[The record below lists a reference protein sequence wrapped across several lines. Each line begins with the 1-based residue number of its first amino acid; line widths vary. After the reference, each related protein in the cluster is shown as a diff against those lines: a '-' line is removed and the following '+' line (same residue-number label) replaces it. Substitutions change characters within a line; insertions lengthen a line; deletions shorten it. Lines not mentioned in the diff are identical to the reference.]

1 MELKDLRELKGVKVN
16 SVCSMMCAAVV
27 IVMLLSGC
35 KKMMREIV
43 EPSEKHVKKEYKV
56 DAFEKIKASAT
67 IKMVYT
73 QTEGEQKVVVD
84 MPENLADKIEVEVSG
99 KELKVNYNSKINGD
113 RATTVYVEAP
123 CVRSFKASSASTI
136 VMTNGLKADREVAIQ
151 ASSAA
156 SIRCEGTIEAKL
168 IYVDASSAA
177 TIGIAEAKAE
187 TIAVEASSA
196 ASADISNIDAET
208 LSAKASSAAT
218 ITLDGQYRTLLNEES
233 SAGEVNAKRLKAK
246 QQ

>member
-1 MELKDLRELKGVKVN
+1 MLVAL
-16 SVCSMMCAAVV
+16 AAT
-27 IVMLLSGC
+27 MLLGGC

-43 EPSEKHVKKEYKV
+43 EPSEKHVKKECKV
-56 DAFEKIKASAT
+56 DAFEKIKASSA

-73 QTEGEQKVVVD
+73 QTEGGQKVVLDV
-84 MPENLADKIEVEVSG
+84 PENLADKIVVDVSG
-99 KELKVNYNSKINGD
+99 KELRVYFDNTVVSGD

-136 VMTNGLKADREVAIQ
+136 VMTNGVKADGEVAIQ

-156 SIRCEGTIEAKL
+156 SIRCEGAIEAKL

-218 ITLDGQYRTLLNEES
+218 ITLDGQYRTLLNEAS
-233 SAGEVNAKRLKAK
+233 SAGEVNTKRLKAK